1 MNVHFEWNK
10 LGTPEFRTGWGA
22 WDLTLELSTS
32 ADRWLGSMKIYRL
45 YSDRD
50 LLVDTNLLTMVF
62 PGVLADALDRGLLSM
77 EGSDADVPPST
88 EFTAAEAS

>member
-1 MNVHFEWNK
+1 
-10 LGTPEFRTGWGA
+10 
-22 WDLTLELSTS
+22 
-32 ADRWLGSMKIYRL
+32 MKIYRL

-62 PGVLADALDRGLLSM
+62 PVALADALDRALLSK
-77 EGSDADVPPST
+77 EGTDADVPPST

>member
-1 MNVHFEWNK
+1 M
-10 LGTPEFRTGWGA
+10 
-22 WDLTLELSTS
+22 STS

-62 PGVLADALDRGLLSM
+62 PVVLADALDRALLSK

-88 EFTAAEAS
+88 EFMAAEAS